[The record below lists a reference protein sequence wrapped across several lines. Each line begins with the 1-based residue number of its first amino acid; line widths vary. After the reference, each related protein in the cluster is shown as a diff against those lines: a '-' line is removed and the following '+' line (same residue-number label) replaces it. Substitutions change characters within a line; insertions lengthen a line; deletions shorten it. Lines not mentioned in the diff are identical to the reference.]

1 MNRKSVINPYT
12 IGGLILLFFFIVY
25 VLPQFFQSIKDISC
39 ENEKKTIG
47 DLNSKLSKCQ
57 TDLSIEQQ
65 KTQQALNDLT
75 NCQNQLSDTKKSLKN
90 CTDSYNKLEEEYKK
104 KEQSIN
110 QYYFVKVYSNKIT
123 LFDLIVIYHIES
135 FFLFLSFGVT
145 FTIKLFEIDIEIK
158 VLNKKNQRKLVRMLR
173 EYLIEHPWT
182 PVLIIIA
189 VITITNV
196 TVWLFSI

>member
-1 MNRKSVINPYT
+1 MSKKSQAQIVAGIAG
-12 IGGLILLFFFIVY
+12 IIILIYFLS
-25 VLPQFFQSIKDISC
+25 VLPQILNSASC
-39 ENEKKTIG
+39 TNEKKTI
-47 DLNSKLSKCQ
+47 DSLNSQISQYQSDVSNKQQQIQQAQNELNNCQDKLSQ
-57 TDLSIEQQ
+57 I
-65 KTQQALNDLT
+65 
-75 NCQNQLSDTKKSLKN
+75 QNSLKN
-90 CTDSYNKLEEEYKK
+90 CTDSYNKLEEGYKK
-104 KEQSIN
+104 KEQPIN

-158 VLNKKNQRKLVRMLR
+158 VLNKKNQRKLVKMLR
-173 EYLIEHPWT
+173 EYLIEHPWI

-196 TVWLFSI
+196 IVWLFSI